1 MKTWII
7 FVVLGIAELFLL
19 LVQRIFVEKALTSR
33 GRKPV
38 YEVIAWGFYYFAF
51 GLITYVFTDNV
62 LINILSFNILF
73 VTVIF
78 YLYQDKFRYSI
89 YVTVFMYIAGMCA
102 EVLACYLLLAI
113 NYYKKDYIIEFDQYF
128 VGAVISKFIWFCF
141 IKIALLYVGK
151 NKRKGLCVRDLMEA
165 CSVPMGSILIIFM
178 MLPTRNRLYRG
189 DGSVI
194 NIQGCIGTIILFV
207 INIATYYLYEKGKK
221 AAEKRIYEEAL
232 REQCN
237 YYMRQCEESKT
248 LWTELS
254 KFRHDMKQRYVYVQM
269 LLENN
274 RYDALRQY
282 YENIENFLI
291 TTRSVASSGN
301 IFFDSI
307 LNYKAE
313 IAARDK
319 TEFRLDLEIPHDC
332 ETDSEEVSICLGN
345 LIDNGMEAVRGLE
358 SERRWLSI
366 KIRVQ
371 GYNLYIETRNP
382 YDLPRV
388 KKGGDYITTKQ
399 DERSHGWG
407 LQIIREI
414 VERYHGEIEITEENQ
429 EFCVKIL
436 LFQIIK

>member
-1 MKTWII
+1 
-7 FVVLGIAELFLL
+7 
-19 LVQRIFVEKALTSR
+19 
-33 GRKPV
+33 
-38 YEVIAWGFYYFAF
+38 
-51 GLITYVFTDNV
+51 
-62 LINILSFNILF
+62 
-73 VTVIF
+73 
-78 YLYQDKFRYSI
+78 
-89 YVTVFMYIAGMCA
+89 
-102 EVLACYLLLAI
+102 
-113 NYYKKDYIIEFDQYF
+113 
-128 VGAVISKFIWFCF
+128 
-141 IKIALLYVGK
+141 
-151 NKRKGLCVRDLMEA
+151 
-165 CSVPMGSILIIFM
+165 
-178 MLPTRNRLYRG
+178 
-189 DGSVI
+189 
-194 NIQGCIGTIILFV
+194 
-207 INIATYYLYEKGKK
+207 
-221 AAEKRIYEEAL
+221 
-232 REQCN
+232 
-237 YYMRQCEESKT
+237 MRQCEESKT

-399 DERSHGWG
+399 DVRSHGWG

-436 LFQIIK
+436 MFQIIK

>member
-19 LVQRIFVEKALTSR
+19 LVQRIFVEKVLTSR

-51 GLITYVFTDNV
+51 GLITYVFNV
-62 LINILSFNILF
+62 NVFINLF
-73 VTVIF
+73 VFNSLFLGTVLF
-78 YLYQDKFRYSI
+78 LYQDKIRYCI
-89 YVTVFMYIAGMCA
+89 YVTIFVYIAGMCA
-102 EVLACYLLLAI
+102 EVITCYLLLII
-113 NYYKKDYIIEFDQYF
+113 NYYRIGQALESEQFF
-128 VGAVISKFIWFCF
+128 AGAIISKFICFCLL
-141 IKIALLYVGK
+141 KIALLFVGK
-151 NKRKGLCVRDLMEA
+151 SREKGVHIRDLLEA
-165 CSVPMGSILIIFM
+165 CFVPSGSILIVLIIISKSRTYM
-178 MLPTRNRLYRG
+178 VDSTPIDTE
-189 DGSVI
+189 
-194 NIQGCIGTIILFV
+194 GCIGVAILFV
-207 INIATYYLYEKGKK
+207 INIATYYLYEKGKE
-221 AAEKRIYEEAL
+221 AAEKRIYEKAL

-358 SERRWLSI
+358 SERRWISI
-366 KIRVQ
+366 KSRVQ

-399 DERSHGWG
+399 DVRSHGWG